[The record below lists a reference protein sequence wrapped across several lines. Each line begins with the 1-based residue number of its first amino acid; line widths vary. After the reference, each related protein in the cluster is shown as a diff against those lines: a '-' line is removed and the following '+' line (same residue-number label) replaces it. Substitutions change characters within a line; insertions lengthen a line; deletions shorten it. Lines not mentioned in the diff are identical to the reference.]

1 MGSRSWFS
9 WTLFS
14 CTVTHVFVHVF
25 TFMHI
30 ALIPVFMA
38 EFGLSIFESGLLVSI
53 PLVLSVSISLPYG
66 LLADRIGPR
75 KLLAGSLLL
84 SGFSGLAIAL
94 ANDFYA
100 LLLPLTLISLSS
112 TLYHPPA
119 LSIVSELLPQNQRNK
134 ALGIHGAGGASGVAI
149 GPITLGVL
157 MGVLGWR
164 ITYLLWV
171 LPIFLSILFLLKLP
185 KASTVINLNAGQKAD
200 PHVAN
205 EGGNPRTSRYG
216 YGMLLV
222 AMTINGIGGQSV
234 STYMTTYLVSNRGL
248 TESIASLVYGLNAL
262 IAVLGSLTGGYLA
275 DFFGSKRWM
284 VIAYVG
290 GLTVL
295 TGVYLGPLW
304 ALIVFYLIGGY
315 FGGSTMGPS
324 SSLVAEFSA
333 KERRGLAYTIF
344 MLPFSLMGAVSP
356 VIAAKI
362 IESYEI
368 YALFPFAI
376 ALSMVSVFFLELI
389 PGEKTRSALERA
401 AASLP

>member
-1 MGSRSWFS
+1 MGSRSWVS

-30 ALIPVFMA
+30 ALIPVFMR

-66 LLADRIGPR
+66 LIADRISPR

-84 SGFSGLAIAL
+84 SGFSGLALAL
-94 ANDFYA
+94 AKDFYA
-100 LLLPLTLISLSS
+100 LLLPLALISLSS

-119 LSIVSELLPQNQRNK
+119 LSIVSELLPQNQRNR

-157 MGVLGWR
+157 LGVLGWR
-164 ITYLLWV
+164 LTYLLWV
-171 LPIFLSILFLLKLP
+171 PPILFSSLFLLKLP
-185 KASTVINLNAGQKAD
+185 QAPTATSPEAGQEAD
-200 PHVAN
+200 PHMTN
-205 EGGNPRTSRYG
+205 DGGRPKASRYG
-216 YGMLLV
+216 YGMLLI

-284 VIAYVG
+284 VIAYMG
-290 GLTVL
+290 GLMVL

-304 ALIVFYLIGGY
+304 ALIIFYLVGGY

-333 KERRGLAYTIF
+333 KKRRGLAYTIF

-376 ALSMVSVFFLELI
+376 ALSMVSVFFLELM
-389 PGEKTRSALERA
+389 PGKKTRSERA
-401 AASLP
+401 AAFPL